1 MYRLALV
8 RHLVLHF
15 ADLAG
20 WEGDRYLVTM
30 SRRTFD
36 RAARRYKVIGVKDD
50 ENGDTLV
57 SVGPNPDP
65 YPVTWINPDIRSFS
79 ELARVC
85 AHEALH
91 AARPDMRHG
100 RAFDGAVTKML
111 RGQEP

>member
-1 MYRLALV
+1 MYRLPLV
-8 RHLVLHF
+8 RQLVLHF

-36 RAARRYKVIGVKDD
+36 RAARRYKVVGVQND
-50 ENGDTLV
+50 ENGNTLV
-57 SVGPNPDP
+57 SVGPDPEP
-65 YPVTWINPDIRSFS
+65 YPVTWVNPQITSFAD
-79 ELARVC
+79 LARVC

-100 RAFDGAVTKML
+100 PAYERAVSGML
-111 RGQEP
+111 RGREP